1 MLAIVILVNTA
12 SEYLLLGRDPF
23 AAGNIPRLCAVVVLL
38 VGLALPKP
46 RWHVI
51 QLAVMYLL
59 IGFFA
64 LNYRGTI
71 GA

>member
-1 MLAIVILVNTA
+1 MNTA

-23 AAGNIPRLCAVVVLL
+23 AVGNMARECAVVVLL
-38 VGLALPKP
+38 VGLAFPKP
-46 RWHVI
+46 RWHAI
-51 QLAVMYLL
+51 QLVVMYLL